1 MKRTQI
7 YIDENMYKL
16 LEVESKIEKK
26 TISEIIRET
35 IESRLQANVEKLI
48 VKAERIRGLR
58 KDKTNNVDG
67 YIKTLRRD
75 RAVWS

>member
-58 KDKTNNVDG
+58 KDKVNNVDG

>member
-35 IESRLQANVEKLI
+35 IESRLQTNVEKLI
-48 VKAERIRGLR
+48 VKAERFRGLR
-58 KDKTNNVDG
+58 SDEVNNVDG

>member
-26 TISEIIRET
+26 TISEIIRGT
-35 IESRLQANVEKLI
+35 IESRLQTNVEKLI

-58 KDKTNNVDG
+58 SDQANNVDG
-67 YIKTLRRD
+67 YIKTLRKD

>member
-16 LEVESKIEKK
+16 LEIESKIEKK
-26 TISEIIRET
+26 TISEIIRGT
-35 IESRLQANVEKLI
+35 IESRLQINVEKLI

-58 KDKTNNVDG
+58 SDEANNVDG
-67 YIKTLRRD
+67 YIETLRKD